1 MCPNDAGRMV
11 RSVWDDIQTVYPGV
25 ETDAFVVMPNHVHAI
40 IIIVAT
46 APIRLALPGVVHRF
60 K

>member
-1 MCPNDAGRMV
+1 MV
-11 RSVWDDIQTVYPGV
+11 RSVWDDMPSVDPGV